1 MKSRQVVMT
10 SYEVTTV
17 ENRFFYYIL
26 YKAQKEK
33 NGIYSC
39 IINIDEFKNLTSNP
53 NQKTIAAIK
62 IALNKLKSTILIFDK
77 EDIECNYS
85 LIGGYEFNRATG
97 EFSVK
102 LLPVLYEYLIKYTV
116 YAPLNLQVV
125 SRFKSFYTQRLYEL
139 MRLWSRT
146 NEYIIKEFKIED
158 LRFVLATENK
168 YPKYKN
174 FNQRVLSP
182 AVKELNETGNME
194 IVTTEIK
201 SGRKVAKIQ
210 FKILDREPKKYFK
223 NLEAI
228 NSPIEISD
236 VLLKDEIKPKDI
248 VETSLTKKIGIEN
261 VLHIENKAGD
271 RKSIKERK

>member
-1 MKSRQVVMT
+1 M
-10 SYEVTTV
+10 
-17 ENRFFYYIL
+17 
-26 YKAQKEK
+26 
-33 NGIYSC
+33 
-39 IINIDEFKNLTSNP
+39 
-53 NQKTIAAIK
+53 
-62 IALNKLKSTILIFDK
+62 
-77 EDIECNYS
+77 
-85 LIGGYEFNRATG
+85 
-97 EFSVK
+97 
-102 LLPVLYEYLIKYTV
+102 
-116 YAPLNLQVV
+116 
-125 SRFKSFYTQRLYEL
+125 
-139 MRLWSRT
+139 WSRT

-236 VLLKDEIKPKDI
+236 VLLKDEIKPKEI

-261 VLHIENKAGD
+261 VLHIENKAVIKMINNKFKDYDEAQLLG
-271 RKSIKERK
+271 RKQSKRRG

>member
-1 MKSRQVVMT
+1 MENNKLKILMKSRQVVMT

-39 IINIDEFKNLTSNP
+39 TINIDEFKNLTLNP

-62 IALNKLKSTILIFDK
+62 SALDKLKSTILIFDK

-85 LIGGYEFNRATG
+85 LIGGYEFNRVTG

-116 YAPLNLQVV
+116 YAPLNLQLV

-139 MRLWSRT
+139 MRL
-146 NEYIIKEFKIED
+146 
-158 LRFVLATENK
+158 
-168 YPKYKN
+168 
-174 FNQRVLSP
+174 
-182 AVKELNETGNME
+182 
-194 IVTTEIK
+194 
-201 SGRKVAKIQ
+201 
-210 FKILDREPKKYFK
+210 
-223 NLEAI
+223 
-228 NSPIEISD
+228 
-236 VLLKDEIKPKDI
+236 
-248 VETSLTKKIGIEN
+248 
-261 VLHIENKAGD
+261 
-271 RKSIKERK
+271 